1 MLCLLSQNNLR
12 PVINAQWHTPCIQAI
27 VFFYFTIILLTFLSD
42 KIPGTTLLSL
52 CILLLSTCDAGQT
65 SAKRRKIK
73 PLIIFF

>member
-42 KIPGTTLLSL
+42 KIPGTTLF
-52 CILLLSTCDAGQT
+52 CIYISELHKFVYLITFNLRCWADVSET
-65 SAKRRKIK
+65 S
-73 PLIIFF
+73 